1 MSRSTLCRC
10 EKVSGGARRGLQA
23 RDHALHLPYQ
33 SLHTRAFV
41 AIYLRAYITRC
52 VRPDCKA
59 PRVLANAPYFSA
71 SCATDRLP
79 LENAGHCPTSRIADR
94 LPLENAGYSRAFQAV
109 GCILLENAGHCPTS
123 RIADWLPLE
132 NAGYSRAGGHPKA
145 NLLANAWRS
154 QASWRF
160 SSGVLANTPDS
171 RTWSNPHHAARSPD
185 GRAGGSSCEPAS
197 RDLM

>member
-71 SCATDRLP
+71 SCATDRL
-79 LENAGHCPTSRIADR
+79 
-94 LPLENAGYSRAFQAV
+94 
-109 GCILLENAGHCPTS
+109 LLENAGHCPTS

-160 SSGVLANTPDS
+160 SSGVLANTPDY
-171 RTWSNPHHAARSPD
+171 RAWSNPHQAARSAD
-185 GRAGGSSCEPAS
+185 GRTGGSSCEPAS